1 LWQMK
6 LIYFKPTDPVYDRI
20 VSKRII
26 DRLVSDKSFIMVFE
40 TVLKM
45 VNSKIPNDMNILI
58 NICLLLDIH

>member
-1 LWQMK
+1 MK

>member
-1 LWQMK
+1 MWQMK